1 MVLMG
6 GWSLLMEILVLMKER
21 TLLISVFSS
30 VYLD

>member
-6 GWSLLMEILVLMKER
+6 GWSLLIDILVLMKER
-21 TLLISVFSS
+21 TLLIYVFSS